1 MTGKPREPRPKAPG
15 EVPLDDGPREGT
27 HAWREV
33 EGVEFCHWD
42 RWLLRLSLDEPEG
55 LRSIA
60 KEFRRRARA
69 PASTNDVAEA
79 MLAQIAD
86 LETRLADLGRTPVAL
101 LDDAER
107 TSTWLR
113 EKAFRRVWHATSIRR
128 TAAMRRT
135 ARHVLAARARE
146 GIARPVRHLAARS
159 GDG

>member
-86 LETRLADLGRTPVAL
+86 LETRLADLLRLEHEVSRL
-101 LDDAER
+101 LATARNHDRGHASAQGPCPKR
-107 TSTWLR
+107 PLR
-113 EKAFRRVWHATSIRR
+113 HRR
-128 TAAMRRT
+128 T
-135 ARHVLAARARE
+135 H
-146 GIARPVRHLAARS
+146 RS
-159 GDG
+159 A